1 MVLGSVKISID
12 MKKVQ
17 KQLSDLSE
25 HGIKDAMKFA
35 LNITAARCKTAVVAS
50 MEDVFDRPT
59 PFTLRAFRVEQA
71 TTKNLVASVE
81 AKDLA
86 AKGTAAG
93 EYLKPQIFGGG
104 RPLKRF
110 EQLLAPWSG
119 GQYVVPGPGA
129 QLDSYGNISR
139 GQIVQIL
146 SRLRS
151 MSDTSQNVASKT
163 LNRLKKQKKN
173 ARGSLTEYFIAR
185 DKGNGRPRGIF
196 KLVGRGHVVPVLWFT
211 QGKPTYGV
219 RLKFDEIVQETANRE
234 IPLALNSAIKGAI
247 KRGYKA

>member
-1 MVLGSVKISID
+1 MALGSVKISID

-25 HGIKDAMKFA
+25 HGIKDAMAFTLNTLGKQSVAA
-35 LNITAARCKTAVVAS
+35 LRS
-50 MEDVFDRPT
+50 EMEDVFDRPT
-59 PFTLRAFRVEQA
+59 SFTLNGFYSKPARAN
-71 TTKNLVASVE
+71 NLTASVE
-81 AKDLA
+81 ARDYA
-86 AKGTAAG
+86 PKGTPAG
-93 EYLKPQIFGGG
+93 KYLKPQIFGGG

-173 ARGSLTEYFIAR
+173 ARGSLTEYFIAH
-185 DKGNGRPRGIF
+185 DKGNGRPKGVF
-196 KLVGRGHVVPVLWFT
+196 KLVGRSHVVPVLWFV
-211 QGKPTYGV
+211 QSKPTYGV
-219 RLKFDEIVQETANRE
+219 RLKFDEVVQQVVDRE
-234 IPLALNSAIKGAI
+234 AAGIMQSAIRGAI
-247 KRGYKA
+247 RRGFKA